1 MLQRLID
8 SVPGDDDDDVL
19 CYWLQNNYNA
29 DEIELITASRIFFV
43 KFK

>member
-1 MLQRLID
+1 MLQRLVD
-8 SVPGDDDDDVL
+8 PVPGNDDDGF
-19 CYWLQNNYNA
+19 CCCLQNNYNA